1 MKTIHPGNQDARAEI
16 LQRVRQR
23 VALVRT
29 EDDNKRRHAAE
40 AWINA
45 RQRGPQPDWREEG
58 LQKRFLRQLALMS
71 CTVERV
77 ASAADAPAA
86 VERYLATNELGRE
99 AVVNPALGHLKW
111 QEAGLTVSLRAA
123 LGTDRVGITGCC
135 AAVAETGTLMLV
147 SGPETPPSVSLLPE
161 THVAVLAAAA
171 IVPTLEEALGRLR
184 TLFPAMPPAINFIS
198 GPSRTADIEQTLVL
212 GAHGPCRV
220 HVVLLSDQ

>member
-1 MKTIHPGNQDARAEI
+1 MKTIRPGNQEARTEI

-29 EDDNKRRHAAE
+29 DGADRRRHAAE

-58 LQKRFLRQLALMS
+58 LQERFLRQLALMS

-77 ASAADAPAA
+77 ASAGDVPAA
-86 VERYLATNELGRE
+86 VERYLAANELGRE
-99 AVVNPALGHLKW
+99 AVVNPALGCLKW

-123 LGTDRVGITGCC
+123 QGTDRVGITDCC

-161 THVAVLAAAA
+161 THVAVLVAGA
-171 IVPTLEEALGRLR
+171 IVPTLEDALGRLR
-184 TLFPAMPPAINFIS
+184 TLFPVMPPAINFIS